1 MHIHTHTIAKARL
14 VHNHAR
20 SNAEAS
26 NNTRE
31 ERREKRREDRR
42 REQECRYIY
51 IYIYVIIYLSSVF
64 YNLFVAPQL
73 RLLPT
78 VCLQLQQ
85 RSEAVAACPTQQP
98 SDKPFGQGL
107 FSSEQHVNVCCLNFN
122 KDRTGFHHQARVVGC
137 RCCCLHREDAAS
149 LLLLLLLLLH
159 REAAF
164 SRLHRLAT
172 PPNFLRKSD
181 GNLARVLRNFRVLR
195 WRIRLVFELCPCRSL
210 FCLCMCPCPCRAA
223 PWSSCRR
230 HRQKSQCFF
239 ALSVTWTDTRCF
251 S

>member
-14 VHNHAR
+14 VHIHAR

-42 REQECRYIY
+42 REQECRY

-122 KDRTGFHHQARVVGC
+122 NDRTGFHHQARVVGC

-159 REAAF
+159 REDAV
-164 SRLHRLAT
+164 SLVHRLAT
-172 PPNFLRKSD
+172 PQNFLRKSD
-181 GNLARVLRNFRVLR
+181 GNLA
-195 WRIRLVFELCPCRSL
+195 
-210 FCLCMCPCPCRAA
+210 
-223 PWSSCRR
+223 
-230 HRQKSQCFF
+230 
-239 ALSVTWTDTRCF
+239 
-251 S
+251 